1 MKTRRRGRG
10 GERRW
15 VEEAEVTWRT
25 FRSCSLFFCL
35 ACSGMHR
42 SATFLRK
49 RRTWNCMP
57 DCLSSIH
64 PITDPSILLSIHQ
77 STHPFIHI
85 SNTSTRPSTHSFIH
99 PPGHSYTSSL
109 PSPVDSFINTSLY
122 PFVHSSIHPFIC
134 PFIHP
139 ERRLFTEAVRNLLP
153 WSTLC

>member
-25 FRSCSLFFCL
+25 FRSCSRFFCL

-64 PITDPSILLSIHQ
+64 PITDPFILFIYSSIHPSIHPYIQ
-77 STHPFIHI
+77 HIYPSIYSFFHPSIHLAIHIHPAFRHPLIHSLIHPFIHSSI
-85 SNTSTRPSTHSFIH
+85 HPSTHSFAL
-99 PPGHSYTSSL
+99 SSML
-109 PSPVDSFINTSLY
+109 NDVCLQRP
-122 PFVHSSIHPFIC
+122 
-134 PFIHP
+134 
-139 ERRLFTEAVRNLLP
+139 
-153 WSTLC
+153 